1 MEAILLLV
9 LPTTLGF
16 VSLALTFRAR
26 QRGALLVGEVI
37 ESTTTGTLW
46 RNLSSLLLVII
57 AACAM
62 TWSEANLVLP
72 FLPLVVVGLLVNL
85 LRPREFDRV
94 TGTEGVRAGWNSRRY
109 EELEEW
115 RITGDH
121 LRFKLFGQWTAT
133 PLAVDAQAPIQA
145 RLRECA
151 PERESAFNQ

>member
-9 LPTTLGF
+9 LPTTLGL

-26 QRGALLVGEVI
+26 QRGALIVGQVI
-37 ESTTTGTLW
+37 ETSMTGLLW

-62 TWSEANLVLP
+62 AWSEANLVP
-72 FLPLVVVGLLVNL
+72 FLPMFVVGLLVNL
-85 LRPREFDRV
+85 LRPRELDRV

-121 LRFKLFGQWTAT
+121 LRFKLFDQWTAV
-133 PLAVDAQAPIQA
+133 PLVVDAQAPIRE
-145 RLRECA
+145 RLRACA